1 MSSTQGSTEA
11 CHWRNSGA
19 HTHPSG
25 TAEVPISLSCCPL
38 ARPTQKLM
46 MPLASLGDMGLTR
59 AGNEGSIQQRRS
71 SVGWAQRSGTFQGP
85 EV

>member
-11 CHWRNSGA
+11 CHWRKRGA
-19 HTHPSG
+19 HAHPSG
-25 TAEVPISLSCCPL
+25 TVKVPVSLSCPL

-71 SVGWAQRSGTFQGP
+71 SVGWAQRNGNFQGP